1 VPGGD
6 LESKKVALAGPIDL
20 SRVTFDYDGRSRR
33 MIAIGDIPD
42 IPVIMNDLDG
52 VPGPDTVRA
61 IVRENIDL
69 GVDPPVVVE

>member
-1 VPGGD
+1 
-6 LESKKVALAGPIDL
+6 
-20 SRVTFDYDGRSRR
+20 
-33 MIAIGDIPD
+33 
-42 IPVIMNDLDG
+42 MNDLDG